1 MKTYLQQILDKMVI
15 DNILHERGSGVSRTY
30 LIPEDPDKILVPDT
44 QGISNNSNNN
54 LLTENIILEET
65 NLEQSIQED
74 TNVNH
79 DNILNKIRSF
89 KKFLAEVDSK
99 LCLLEDTIIAGK
111 EAKEIT
117 NASSGLI
124 VNVLKDRI
132 SSLENELKSKD
143 VIIEYLTKQ
152 LLSPNSKKSQMKN
165 DKCNLNETFN
175 VDKSFYNNESLGES
189 NIDKGKTIQQKKRVI
204 IIGDTI
210 LTLWRL

>member
-117 NASSGLI
+117 NDLSGLI
-124 VNVLKDRI
+124 INVLKDRI
-132 SSLENELKSKD
+132 SSLENELKSKM
-143 VIIEYLTKQ
+143 Q
-152 LLSPNSKKSQMKN
+152 S
-165 DKCNLNETFN
+165 
-175 VDKSFYNNESLGES
+175 
-189 NIDKGKTIQQKKRVI
+189 
-204 IIGDTI
+204 
-210 LTLWRL
+210 